1 MVGSVLSGI
10 KISAAI
16 DASASSTAATW
27 TTVYTCPAN
36 CYAILNVRATP
47 GTNDVA
53 VRVGTA
59 QIIYIST
66 TFTAYEQYVLQNVEG
81 IYLGPSQTID
91 VSRPNVGGTATCW
104 VSGVLFINTP

>member
-16 DASASSTAATW
+16 NASASSTAATW
-27 TTVYTCPAN
+27 TNVYTTPAN

-53 VRVGTA
+53 VRVGGN
-59 QIIYIST
+59 QIMYIST
-66 TFTAYEQYVLQNVEG
+66 AWTNYEQYVMQNVEG
-81 IYLGPSQTID
+81 IYVGPSQSID
-91 VSRPNVGGTATCW
+91 VSRPNVGGTATCE